1 MYDGFMECLRGLL
14 LLLVCFL
21 YLKAQALPSVKALS
35 WVLLD
40 ASSGQ
45 ILAELNKDQRL
56 PPASLTKVMTAYMVF
71 SEIREGRLSRMDRVK
86 VSEQAIIRRPEESSM
101 YLRVGEFVTVE
112 ELLRGLIV
120 ASANDAALV
129 LAEVVSGSQK
139 AFTEQ
144 MNKTAQKLGMTQS
157 LFANSSGLY
166 TEKHYSTA
174 KDLGLLAVRISQE
187 FPEYF
192 EYSSSKELTFRDF
205 HKKNTNDLLFSKL
218 PVDGMKTGHI
228 KAAGWCVMVSA
239 RKNKRPDKKSERYIA
254 VVLGA
259 PSNQDRFVAGRAL
272 LEFAFSQP
280 STFKESF

>member
-1 MYDGFMECLRGLL
+1 MECLRGLL

-21 YLKAQALPSVKALS
+21 CLKAQALPSVKALS

-120 ASANDAALV
+120 ASANDAALL

>member
-1 MYDGFMECLRGLL
+1 MECLRGLL

-174 KDLGLLAVRISQE
+174 KDLGLLAVRIWLYASCLQMRV
-187 FPEYF
+187 PQ
-192 EYSSSKELTFRDF
+192 SK
-205 HKKNTNDLLFSKL
+205 K
-218 PVDGMKTGHI
+218 
-228 KAAGWCVMVSA
+228 
-239 RKNKRPDKKSERYIA
+239 
-254 VVLGA
+254 
-259 PSNQDRFVAGRAL
+259 
-272 LEFAFSQP
+272 
-280 STFKESF
+280 

>member
-1 MYDGFMECLRGLL
+1 MEYLKGLL
-14 LLLVCFL
+14 LLLVCLFSG
-21 YLKAQALPSVKALS
+21 KAQALPSVNALS

-45 ILAELNKDQRL
+45 ILAELNKDQPL
-56 PPASLTKVMTAYMVF
+56 PPASLTKVMTAYMVL
-71 SEIREGRLSRMDRVK
+71 SEIREGRLSRMDRAR
-86 VSEQAIIRRPEESSM
+86 VSASAVIRRPEESSM
-101 YLRVGEFVTVE
+101 YLKVGESVTVD

-129 LAEVVSGSQK
+129 LAEVVSGNQK
-139 AFTEQ
+139 AFAEQ
-144 MNKTAQKLGMTQS
+144 MNKTAKSLGMTQS
-157 LFANSSGLY
+157 LFANASGLY

-174 KDLGLLAVRISQE
+174 QDLGLLAVRISQE

-192 EYSSSKELTFRDF
+192 EYSSSKELSFRDF
-205 HKKNTNDLLFSKL
+205 QKKNTNDLLFSKL

-239 RKNKRPDKKSERYIA
+239 RKNKRPDKKSGRYIA

-259 PSNQDRFVAGRAL
+259 PSNQDRFAAGRAL

-280 STFKESF
+280 RILKETF

>member
-1 MYDGFMECLRGLL
+1 MECLRGLL
-14 LLLVCFL
+14 LLFVCFL
-21 YLKAQALPSVKALS
+21 CLKAQALPSVKALS

-40 ASSGQ
+40 ASSGR

>member
-1 MYDGFMECLRGLL
+1 MECLRGLL

-40 ASSGQ
+40 ASSGR

>member
-1 MYDGFMECLRGLL
+1 MECLRGLL

-21 YLKAQALPSVKALS
+21 CLKAQALPSVKALS

-40 ASSGQ
+40 ASSGR

-144 MNKTAQKLGMTQS
+144 MNKTAQKLGMTES

>member
-1 MYDGFMECLRGLL
+1 MEYLKGLL

-21 YLKAQALPSVKALS
+21 CVKAQALPSVNALS

-45 ILAELNKDQRL
+45 ILAELNKDQPL
-56 PPASLTKVMTAYMVF
+56 PPASLTKVMTAYMVLT
-71 SEIREGRLSRMDRVK
+71 EIREGRLSRLDRAK
-86 VSEQAIIRRPEESSM
+86 VSADAVIHRPEESSM
-101 YLRVGEFVTVE
+101 FLKVGESVTVD

-129 LAEVVSGSQK
+129 LAEVVSGSQR

-144 MNKTAQKLGMTQS
+144 MNKTAQGLGMTQS
-157 LFANSSGLY
+157 LFANASGLY

-174 KDLGLLAVRISQE
+174 KDLGLLAVRISRE

-192 EYSSSKELTFRDF
+192 EYSSSKELNFRDF

-259 PSNQDRFVAGRAL
+259 PSNQDRFAAGRAL

-280 STFKESF
+280 RVIKEPF

>member
-1 MYDGFMECLRGLL
+1 MECLRGLL

-21 YLKAQALPSVKALS
+21 CLKAQALPSVKALS

-71 SEIREGRLSRMDRVK
+71 SEIHEGRLSRMDRVK